1 MEKEALG
8 TVVSVSTQWWLKINT
23 KSVRMGPMDGAT
35 FPHIIKVQYKVG
47 DTTYTKRKWI
57 GASSRPPIE
66 GEFIRVRYQEDKPSK
81 AKVLYGHSPPIG
93 I

>member
-1 MEKEALG
+1 MEKEVFG
-8 TVVSVSTQWWLKINT
+8 TVVSVSTQWWLKVNT
-23 KSVRMGPMDGAT
+23 KPVRMHAMDGAT

-66 GEFIRVRYQEDKPSK
+66 GESIRVRYHEDKPSK
-81 AKVLYGHSPPIG
+81 AKVLYGHSPKIG